1 MILVTGATGTVG
13 RALVRHL
20 LERGAAFKAM
30 VRKDADRD
38 ALEHAGVAVVMAD
51 YADPARLSEAMAGI
65 EQVYLIGPADPPHVS
80 HEGAVID
87 AARQARV
94 HRIVKQSAMA
104 AHDMSA
110 CAFKRWNGMVER
122 QLMQSGLAY
131 TILRPTGFM
140 QNFVN
145 YDAAR
150 IAADAAIRTP
160 LGDARVSWIDVRDIA
175 AVATAVMT
183 EDGHDGR
190 VYDLSGPEALSHHQI
205 AAKLSAVTGREIRY
219 EPLSDAEW
227 FRQMLAR
234 GLPAAAARSM
244 LSLYQAY
251 READPGPVTGW
262 VEILTARSPRSFD
275 AFAREHA
282 DRFKSPATSSMA
294 TRT

>member
-1 MILVTGATGTVG
+1 MILVTGASGTVG
-13 RALVRHL
+13 RALVRQL
-20 LERGAAFKAM
+20 SDRGAAFKAM
-30 VRKDADRD
+30 VRKGADRD
-38 ALEHAGVAVVMAD
+38 ALERAGVATVVAD
-51 YADPARLSEAMAGI
+51 YTDSARLSEAMTGI
-65 EQVYLIGPADPPHVS
+65 EQVYLIGPADPPHIS
-80 HEGAVID
+80 REGAVID
-87 AARQARV
+87 AARQAAVRCV
-94 HRIVKQSAMA
+94 VKQSAMA

-150 IAADAAIRTP
+150 IAADAVIGAP

-175 AVATAVMT
+175 GVAATVLS
-183 EDGHDGR
+183 EEGHDGR
-190 VYDLSGPEALSHHQI
+190 VYDLSGPEALSHHDI
-205 AAKLSAVTGREIRY
+205 ATKLSAATGREIRY

-227 FRQMLAR
+227 FRQMRSR
-234 GLPAAAARSM
+234 GLPASAARSM

-262 VEILTARSPRSFD
+262 VEILTGRSPRSFD
-275 AFAREHA
+275 AFAQEHA
-282 DRFKSPATSSMA
+282 ARFGSPAA
-294 TRT
+294 P

>member
-20 LERGAAFKAM
+20 SERGAAFKAM

-38 ALEHAGVAVVMAD
+38 TLEHAGVAAVMAD

-87 AARQARV
+87 AARQAGVR
-94 HRIVKQSAMA
+94 RIVKQSAMA

-110 CAFKRWNGMVER
+110 CTFKRWNGMVER

-150 IAADAAIRTP
+150 IAADAAIRAP

-175 AVATAVMT
+175 GVAAAVMD
-183 EDGHDGR
+183 EEGHDGR
-190 VYDLSGPEALSHHQI
+190 VYDLSGPEALSHHEV
-205 AAKLSAVTGREIRY
+205 AAKLSAATGREIRY

-262 VEILTARSPRSFD
+262 VEVLTARSPRSFD

-282 DRFKSPATSSMA
+282 DRFKSPATP
-294 TRT
+294 

>member
-13 RALVRHL
+13 RELVREL
-20 LERGAAFKAM
+20 SGQGATFRAM
-30 VRKDADRD
+30 VRKVADRD
-38 ALEHAGVAVVMAD
+38 ALERIGVVAVMAD
-51 YADPARLSEAMAGI
+51 YREADRLAAAMDGV

-80 HEGAVID
+80 QEGAVLD
-87 AARQARV
+87 AARQAGVR
-94 HRIVKQSAMA
+94 HIVKQSAMA

-145 YDAAR
+145 YDAVR
-150 IAADAAIRTP
+150 IAADAAVRAP
-160 LGDARVSWIDVRDIA
+160 LRDARVSWIDVRDIA
-175 AVATAVMT
+175 AAAAAVLG
-183 EDGHDGR
+183 EEGHDGR
-190 VYDLSGPEALSHHQI
+190 VYDLSGPEALSHHDV
-205 AAKLSAVTGREIRY
+205 AAKLSAATGREIRY

-227 FRQMLAR
+227 FRQMCSR
-234 GLPAAAARSM
+234 GLPRAAARSM

-262 VEILTARSPRSFD
+262 VEILTGRSPRDFD
-275 AFAREHA
+275 AFVREHA
-282 DRFKSPATSSMA
+282 DRFKSLTGS
-294 TRT
+294 

>member
-20 LERGAAFKAM
+20 AERGAAFKAM
-30 VRKDADRD
+30 VRKAAARD
-38 ALEHAGVAVVMAD
+38 ALEGTGVAAVVAD
-51 YADPARLSEAMAGI
+51 YTDPARLSEAMNGV
-65 EQVYLIGPADPPHVS
+65 EQVYLIGPADPPHIS
-80 HEGAVID
+80 QEGAVVD
-87 AARQARV
+87 AARQAGVR
-94 HRIVKQSAMA
+94 RIVKQSAMA

-110 CAFKRWNGMVER
+110 CAFKRWNGLVER

-150 IAADAAIRTP
+150 IAATGAIRAP
-160 LGDARVSWIDVRDIA
+160 LADARVSWIDVRDIA
-175 AVATAVMT
+175 AVAAAVMS

-190 VYDLSGPEALSHHQI
+190 VYDLSGPEALSHHEV
-205 AAKLSAVTGREIRY
+205 AATLSTATGQQIRY
-219 EPLSDAEW
+219 EQLSDAEW
-227 FRQMLAR
+227 FRQMLSR
-234 GLPAAAARSM
+234 GLPTSAVRSM

-262 VEILTARSPRSFD
+262 VEILTGQSPRNFD

-282 DRFKSPATSSMA
+282 DRFRSS
-294 TRT
+294 TTQ

>member
-13 RALVRHL
+13 RALVRQL
-20 LERGAAFKAM
+20 TECGAAFKAM
-30 VRKDADRD
+30 VRKDADRE
-38 ALEHAGVAVVMAD
+38 ALERTGIAAVVAD
-51 YADPARLSEAMAGI
+51 YADPTRLSGAMTGI
-65 EQVYLIGPADPPHVS
+65 QQVYLIGPADPPHVS

-87 AARQARV
+87 AACKAGV
-94 HRIVKQSAMA
+94 GRIVKQSAMA

-110 CAFKRWNGMVER
+110 CVFKRWNGMVER

-150 IAADAAIRTP
+150 IAADAAIRAP

-175 AVATAVMT
+175 AVAAAVMG
-183 EDGHDGR
+183 EEGHDGR
-190 VYDLSGPEALSHHQI
+190 VYDLSGPEALSHHEV
-205 AAKLSAVTGREIRY
+205 AAKLSTATGREIRY

-227 FRQMLAR
+227 FRQMLSR
-234 GLPAAAARSM
+234 GLPASAARSM

-251 READPGPVTGW
+251 REAGPGPVTGW

-282 DRFKSPATSSMA
+282 DRFKNPT
-294 TRT
+294 TP